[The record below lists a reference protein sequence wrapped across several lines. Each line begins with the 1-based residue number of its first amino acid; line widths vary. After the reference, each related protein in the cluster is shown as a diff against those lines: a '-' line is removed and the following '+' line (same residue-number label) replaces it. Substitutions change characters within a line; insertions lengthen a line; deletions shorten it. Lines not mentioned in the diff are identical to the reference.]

1 MQIGKHDLIFCQNQ
15 KKQPVLQMPKRKT
28 IKILSAV
35 LLFFSLVTTEQ
46 VWNLSQVSLASP
58 AGGFKVTRNTLDHLQ
73 REGLSK
79 ALTSMLSPMLGII
92 YQNRKDFLN
101 ALPIMLA
108 PKDLEILFRYAS
120 TEQIKI
126 HADEFSSDL
135 NENAA
140 VFRGNVKGVIPRE
153 NIELTTAKLRLIS
166 GKSSNFEKLIGE
178 GGVQVKQWD
187 REMRSDF
194 AIYTQVDL
202 EKQTPDTDSSATKK
216 TRPPQKTLQLQGNVI
231 MKATQG
237 KVSSNTALL
246 DLLHQHATLEGQNT
260 SKEGRIRVE
269 ANLTELEKTDRPK
282 AATSEEPANG
292 EQTKVLLF
300 ASRAVLDNKKH
311 QAMFEGKVEMERTPD
326 NLYIR
331 AGKISLLLGELQEL
345 LFIRAEQGVCFEQP
359 GRVAKADQAS
369 FDEITQTILLESNAE
384 VQSGKYHLQGSTI
397 NLYLD
402 VNKGVAQGDNKAPIQ
417 MTILGEES
425 PAIFTCR

>member
-1 MQIGKHDLIFCQNQ
+1 
-15 KKQPVLQMPKRKT
+15 MPKRKT

-92 YQNRKDFLN
+92 YQNRIDFLN

-108 PKDLEILFRYAS
+108 PKDLEILFRYAA

-269 ANLTELEKTDRPK
+269 ANLTKLEKTDRPEDVI
-282 AATSEEPANG
+282 SEKSANG

-402 VNKGVAQGDNKAPIQ
+402 VNKGVAQGEDKAPIQ

>member
-1 MQIGKHDLIFCQNQ
+1 
-15 KKQPVLQMPKRKT
+15 MPKRKT

-35 LLFFSLVTTEQ
+35 LLFFSLVITEQ
-46 VWNLSQVSLASP
+46 AWNLSQVSLASP
-58 AGGFKVTRNTLDHLQ
+58 AVGYKVTRNTLDHLQ

-92 YQNRKDFLN
+92 YPNRKDFLN

-108 PKDLEILFRYAS
+108 PKDLEILFRYAA

-282 AATSEEPANG
+282 DATSEEPANG

-402 VNKGVAQGDNKAPIQ
+402 VNKGVAQGEDKAPIQ

>member
-1 MQIGKHDLIFCQNQ
+1 
-15 KKQPVLQMPKRKT
+15 MPKRKT

-35 LLFFSLVTTEQ
+35 FFFSLITTEK

-92 YQNRKDFLN
+92 YPNRKDFLN

-282 AATSEEPANG
+282 DATSEEQANS

-402 VNKGVAQGDNKAPIQ
+402 VNKGVAHGDNKAPIQ

>member
-1 MQIGKHDLIFCQNQ
+1 
-15 KKQPVLQMPKRKT
+15 MPKRKT

-92 YQNRKDFLN
+92 YPNRKDFLN

-108 PKDLEILFRYAS
+108 PKDLEILFRYAA

-126 HADEFSSDL
+126 HADEFSSEL

-202 EKQTPDTDSSATKK
+202 EKLTPDTDSSATKK

-282 AATSEEPANG
+282 DATSEEPANG

-311 QAMFEGKVEMERTPD
+311 QAMFEGNVEMERIPD

-384 VQSGKYHLQGSTI
+384 VQSGKYHLQGNTI

>member
-1 MQIGKHDLIFCQNQ
+1 
-15 KKQPVLQMPKRKT
+15 MPKRKT

-46 VWNLSQVSLASP
+46 VWNLSQVCLASP

-92 YQNRKDFLN
+92 YPNRKDFLN

-108 PKDLEILFRYAS
+108 PKDLKILFRYAS

-216 TRPPQKTLQLQGNVI
+216 TRLPQKTLQLQGNVI

-282 AATSEEPANG
+282 DATSEEPANSK
-292 EQTKVLLF
+292 QTKVLLF

-331 AGKISLLLGELQEL
+331 AGKISLLLGKLQEL

>member
-1 MQIGKHDLIFCQNQ
+1 
-15 KKQPVLQMPKRKT
+15 MPKRKT

-46 VWNLSQVSLASP
+46 AWNLSQVSLASP
-58 AGGFKVTRNTLDHLQ
+58 AVGFKVTRNTLDHLQ

-79 ALTSMLSPMLGII
+79 ALTSMLSPMVGII
-92 YQNRKDFLN
+92 YPNRKDFLN

-108 PKDLEILFRYAS
+108 PKDLEILFSYAS

-282 AATSEEPANG
+282 DSTSEEPANG

>member
-1 MQIGKHDLIFCQNQ
+1 
-15 KKQPVLQMPKRKT
+15 MPKRKT

-92 YQNRKDFLN
+92 YPNRKDFLN

-126 HADEFSSDL
+126 HADEFSTDL

-202 EKQTPDTDSSATKK
+202 EKQTPDTASSATKK
-216 TRPPQKTLQLQGNVI
+216 TRLPQKTLQLQGNVI

-237 KVSSNTALL
+237 KVSSNTAFL

-269 ANLTELEKTDRPK
+269 ANLTELEKTDMPK
-282 AATSEEPANG
+282 DVTSEEPANG

-402 VNKGVAQGDNKAPIQ
+402 VNKGGAWGQQ
-417 MTILGEES
+417 S
-425 PAIFTCR
+425 PYTNDDTWRRISCYIYL

>member
-1 MQIGKHDLIFCQNQ
+1 
-15 KKQPVLQMPKRKT
+15 MPKRKT

-46 VWNLSQVSLASP
+46 VWNLSQESLASP
-58 AGGFKVTRNTLDHLQ
+58 ARGFKVTRNTLDHLQ

-92 YQNRKDFLN
+92 YPNRKDFLN

-108 PKDLEILFRYAS
+108 PKDLKILFRYAS

-269 ANLTELEKTDRPK
+269 ANLTELEKTERPK
-282 AATSEEPANG
+282 DATSEEPANG

-384 VQSGKYHLQGSTI
+384 VQSGKYHLQGNTI

>member
-1 MQIGKHDLIFCQNQ
+1 
-15 KKQPVLQMPKRKT
+15 MPKRKT

-92 YQNRKDFLN
+92 YPNRKDFLN

-269 ANLTELEKTDRPK
+269 ANLTELEKTDRPNDV
-282 AATSEEPANG
+282 ASEEPVSG

-384 VQSGKYHLQGSTI
+384 VQSGKYHLQGNTI

-402 VNKGVAQGDNKAPIQ
+402 VNKGVAQGEDKAPIQ

>member
-1 MQIGKHDLIFCQNQ
+1 
-15 KKQPVLQMPKRKT
+15 MPKRKT

-35 LLFFSLVTTEQ
+35 LLLFSLVTTEQ
-46 VWNLSQVSLASP
+46 LWNLSPVSLASP

-79 ALTSMLSPMLGII
+79 ALTSMLSPLLGII
-92 YQNRKDFLN
+92 YLNRKDFLN

-108 PKDLEILFRYAS
+108 PKDLEILFRYAA

-202 EKQTPDTDSSATKK
+202 EKQTPDTDSSDTKK

-282 AATSEEPANG
+282 DATSEEPANG

-331 AGKISLLLGELQEL
+331 AGKISLLLGKLQEL
-345 LFIRAEQGVCFEQP
+345 LFIHAEQGVCFEQP

-369 FDEITQTILLESNAE
+369 FNEITKTILLESNAE

-402 VNKGVAQGDNKAPIQ
+402 VNKGVAQGEDKAPIQ

>member
-1 MQIGKHDLIFCQNQ
+1 
-15 KKQPVLQMPKRKT
+15 MPKRKT

-46 VWNLSQVSLASP
+46 AWNLSQVSLASP
-58 AGGFKVTRNTLDHLQ
+58 AVGFKVTRNTLDHLQ

-92 YQNRKDFLN
+92 YPNRKDFLN

-108 PKDLEILFRYAS
+108 PKDLKILFRYAS

-166 GKSSNFEKLIGE
+166 GGSSNFEKLIGE

-282 AATSEEPANG
+282 DATSEEPANG